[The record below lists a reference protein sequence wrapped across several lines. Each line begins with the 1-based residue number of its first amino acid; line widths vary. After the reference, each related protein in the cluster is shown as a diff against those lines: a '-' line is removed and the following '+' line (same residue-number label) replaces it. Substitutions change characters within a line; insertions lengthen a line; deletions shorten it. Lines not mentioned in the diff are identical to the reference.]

1 MRRLLNLLE
10 NLIGKIR
17 LLEKLGISRGEEDRE
32 DRDEED
38 RGEEDREDRDEEDRG
53 EEDRE
58 DRDEEDRDEE
68 DRGEIRGGY

>member
-38 RGEEDREDRDEEDRG
+38 R
-53 EEDRE
+53 
-58 DRDEEDRDEE
+58 DEE

>member
-1 MRRLLNLLE
+1 M
-10 NLIGKIR
+10 
-17 LLEKLGISRGEEDRE
+17 LEKLGIS
-32 DRDEED
+32 
-38 RGEEDREDRDEEDRG
+38 RG